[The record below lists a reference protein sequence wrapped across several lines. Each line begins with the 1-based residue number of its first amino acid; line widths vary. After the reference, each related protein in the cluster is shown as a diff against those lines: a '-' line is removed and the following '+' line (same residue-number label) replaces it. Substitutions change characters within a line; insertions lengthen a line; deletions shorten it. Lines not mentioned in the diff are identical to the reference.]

1 MKEKISAFISSFLND
16 YFVSFTCIIAAII
29 SALYIWK
36 GIQEQFTNG
45 TLIYILMNILYI
57 PFALIF
63 KKKCFSYFYVIYS
76 IILVFVIAFDQ
87 TFLYN
92 NYTALF
98 ILCLV
103 IMIKPKAT
111 KTAIIIY
118 FITITIAFSIN
129 EEVLYHYFIHV
140 VRSIWFIGLEIY
152 VLDNNF
158 ERKKLIL
165 YEDEITILSQICD
178 GKTYQKEVKGFSE
191 NTVYRKLKA
200 ARERNGNIS
209 KEQLIEL
216 FLKEYHP
223 NENDASTRS
232 PDMTAKSTSSDK
244 LL

>member
-1 MKEKISAFISSFLND
+1 MKEKISAFISSSLND
-16 YFVSFTCIIAAII
+16 YFVSFTCTIAAII
-29 SALYIWK
+29 SVLYIWK

-45 TLIYILMNILYI
+45 TIIYILMNILYI

-63 KKKCFSYFYVIYS
+63 KKKSFSYFYVIYS

-98 ILCLV
+98 ILSLV

-152 VLDNNF
+152 VLDNKF